1 MMTVVLTSPGPAYL
15 PIIYIT
21 RTLYA
26 PIPLCDI
33 APKCDDTMAGILEK
47 YLETVDTDESPQ

>member
-1 MMTVVLTSPGPAYL
+1 MMTVLTSPGPAYL

-21 RTLYA
+21 RTLYT

-33 APKCDDTMAGILEK
+33 APKCDDTTAGILEK
-47 YLETVDTDESPQ
+47 YAETVATDESPQ